1 VIVFALQ
8 TLSPGPN
15 LEVEFQGKHV
25 SVSRMLRITKGQL
38 GCGKIYCPKNVMYA
52 CVTLGPKT
60 VKSSW
65 IVYKGLTWPKTC
77 NHCHAIIC
85 NCNAVTMF
93 PANALISTTVGSN
106 FVLGGGGLISQGRLL
121 GHYFLLKLYRLSLLY
136 KLLGGGGGGG
146 GTHPLSQAGH
156 FEFFRG
162 VIASP

>member
-1 VIVFALQ
+1 
-8 TLSPGPN
+8 
-15 LEVEFQGKHV
+15 
-25 SVSRMLRITKGQL
+25 
-38 GCGKIYCPKNVMYA
+38 MYA

-85 NCNAVTMF
+85 NCNTVTMF

-106 FVLGGGGLISQGRLL
+106 FVWGGGLISQGRLL

-136 KLLGGGGGGG
+136 KLLGGGAEVLPPWLLRPCYERQSPPKPSRPFRIFQGGDS
-146 GTHPLSQAGH
+146 LSL
-156 FEFFRG
+156 
-162 VIASP
+162 VD

>member
-1 VIVFALQ
+1 M
-8 TLSPGPN
+8 
-15 LEVEFQGKHV
+15 GKF
-25 SVSRMLRITKGQL
+25 IAQ
-38 GCGKIYCPKNVMYA
+38 KNVMYA

-65 IVYKGLTWPKTC
+65 IGYKGLTWPKTC

-136 KLLGGGGGGG
+136 KLLGGGAEVLPPWLLR